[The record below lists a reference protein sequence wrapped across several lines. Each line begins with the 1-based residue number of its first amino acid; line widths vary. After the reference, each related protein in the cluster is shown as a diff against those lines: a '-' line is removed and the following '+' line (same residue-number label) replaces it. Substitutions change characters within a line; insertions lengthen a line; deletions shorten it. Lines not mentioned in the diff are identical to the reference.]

1 MLGGETPGSGD
12 CRAADREI
20 DIAWHLCYF
29 TQTKSNVE
37 RGRMSTLVDRMIRA
51 ARLDAN
57 LYIEVEA
64 DATATRQAVF
74 VVLIYSVCAGIGFG
88 LFDLPDIDVGH
99 FFLNLFAGLLG
110 ALVFWL
116 IWSIITYFIGTTLF
130 KGPQTLWR
138 SIATYGELLR
148 SIGFAAAP
156 GVLMIFAFVTPPIG
170 ALITLVAFVWM
181 FIAMVVAVRQSLD
194 FTTRRAIGTLLTG
207 GVIYLVF
214 AFILGLILG
223 PDVFVFLFV

>member
-1 MLGGETPGSGD
+1 MLGGETPGSGV

-29 TQTKSNVE
+29 THTKSNVE
-37 RGRMSTLVDRMIRA
+37 RGRMSHLVDRMIRA

-74 VVLIYSVCAGIGFG
+74 VVLIYSVCAGIGLG
-88 LFDLPDIDVGH
+88 LIDLPDIEVWD
-99 FFLNLFAGLLG
+99 FLLNIFVGLLG

-116 IWSIITYFIGTTLF
+116 IWSLITYFIGTTLF
-130 KGPQTLWR
+130 KGPQTPWR

-156 GVLMIFAFVTPPIG
+156 GVLMIFAFVTPPVG
-170 ALITLVAFVWM
+170 SLILLVVFVWM
-181 FIAMVVAVRQSLD
+181 FIAMVVAVRQALD
-194 FTTRRAIGTLLTG
+194 STTRRAIGTLLTG
-207 GVIYLVF
+207 GVVYLVF
-214 AFILGLILG
+214 GIILVLIFG
-223 PDVFVFLFV
+223 PDILVFL